1 MTTPL
6 FLRRLLVLWC
16 EIWKDK
22 LHIFYFISATVKK
35 SVPFFVIAALEKSPS
50 YMTDTR
56 RIILP
61 YTCKSH
67 GEVRL
72 HFPSKP
78 HLRILGRS
86 SSTQKTT
93 SWPRKFPLRFR
104 TVSQSAWTESKITSN
119 HDDLSQIQVL
129 SRTADRRE
137 KAHMA
142 MKCIKRCRN
151 AAWMQESRPRLLHY
165 PLCHILF

>member
-1 MTTPL
+1 MTNSIFSIL
-6 FLRRLLVLWC
+6 YRLLLRRVFHSLWLPPL
-16 EIWKDK
+16 IN
-22 LHIFYFISATVKK
+22 H
-35 SVPFFVIAALEKSPS
+35 PS
-50 YMTDTR
+50 TWQTH

-67 GEVRL
+67 GDVRL

-93 SWPRKFPLRFR
+93 SWPCKFPLRFR

-142 MKCIKRCRN
+142 MKCIKQRRN